1 MDTNPMNAARCS
13 IGLCAL
19 VRTLIAAAFF
29 SLVGTDIACAYVGE
43 SFIDVPGI
51 SGDWQGA
58 KYKHWI
64 KVDANYWPGG
74 RPIGLGGAGG
84 FRHPD
89 QFSGPVS
96 PRQGAGTLVIAID
109 KDSPVLLELM
119 DKCIHKTPISELT
132 YAESSERARTTFE
145 IGARP
150 TGIPEYYEYKLKDVQ
165 FSDCPLVPDAPQQ
178 AIIVSFKDIERLNYQ
193 FKDDGIEA
201 KFDPPTL
208 RPAPS
213 GRTTKSFVVTWI
225 APAQDISDNQCPTM
239 NSKPTEIDY
248 YRYTSKEAADKE
260 RAERAS
266 KGGVNY
272 ENGQMGLRGP
282 EKLNVTMAPGVVPD
296 PGNAEPQTT
305 LARGLNLD
313 GDDGTGAPPA
323 GICKHKNYVS
333 ADGRT
338 GIDNQLYTVEGCIG
352 SFQGHKGFIMQFAN
366 NQMHD
371 GLMAILLQIT
381 GIDSER
387 NDNSVDVTIFYSLD
401 PMAKS
406 ASGGQVLSDYTFR
419 VTDKPQYTH
428 YFTRL
433 HGRIVNGVVITDPVK
448 DLRMNLGI
456 YGTPVHLNMWHAGMR
471 LELTPDGNLKGV
483 LGGYQ
488 DWRVIASR
496 YTSSAAEQVHNFQ
509 VPGLYNA
516 LKRAADGMK
525 DPVTG
530 QCNGISS
537 AYDIEGVPAF
547 IEPTQPQAKEHREV
561 ARADPHGQK
570 AP

>member
-1 MDTNPMNAARCS
+1 LALLKTHRRHFGLRVSARGVLVAGALSLFAAN
-13 IGLCAL
+13 L
-19 VRTLIAAAFF
+19 AF
-29 SLVGTDIACAYVGE
+29 GYVGE
-43 SFIDVPGI
+43 SFLFIPGTT
-51 SGDWQGA
+51 GDWPGT
-58 KYKHWI
+58 KYKNWI
-64 KVDANYWPGG
+64 KVDGNYWPKG
-74 RPIGLGGAGG
+74 RAIGLGGTGG

-109 KDSPVLLELM
+109 KNSRVLPELM
-119 DKCIHKTPISELT
+119 EKCLSKTSMAELT
-132 YAESSERARTTFE
+132 YSESSDRARTTFE

-150 TGIPEYYEYKLKDVQ
+150 AVIPEYYEYKLKDAQ

-178 AIIVSFKDIERLNYQ
+178 AIVVSFKDIERLNYQ
-193 FKDDGIEA
+193 LKDDGIEA
-201 KFDPPTL
+201 KFDPPAL
-208 RPAPS
+208 RPAPP
-213 GRTTKSFVVTWI
+213 GRTTKSFVLTWI
-225 APAQDISDNQCPTM
+225 APAQDVSDDQCPAL
-239 NSKPTEIDY
+239 NSKPTELDY
-248 YRYTSKEAADKE
+248 YRYMSPQAAEQE
-260 RAERAS
+260 RAELAS

-282 EKLNVTMAPGVVPD
+282 GKLNVTMAPGVVPD

-305 LARGLNLD
+305 FARGLDLD
-313 GDDGTGAPPA
+313 GNDGTGKPPA

-338 GIDNQLYTVEGCIG
+338 GIDNQLYRVEGCIG

-371 GLMAILLQIT
+371 GLQSILLQIT
-381 GIDSER
+381 GIDNAT
-387 NDNSVDVTIFYSLD
+387 NDNSVDVALFYSLD

-406 ASGGQVLSDYTFR
+406 ATGGQILPDYTFR

-433 HGRIVNGVVITDPVK
+433 HGRIVNGVLITDPVK
-448 DLRMNLGI
+448 QLRMNLGI
-456 YGTPVHLNMWHAGMR
+456 YGTPVHLNMWHAGLR
-471 LELTPDGNLKGV
+471 LELTKDGNIKGV

-496 YTSSAAEQVHNFQ
+496 YSSSAAEQVHNFQ

-530 QCNGISS
+530 QCDGISS
-537 AYDIEGVPAF
+537 AYDIEGIPAF
-547 IEPTQPQAKEHREV
+547 IETAPSSAPERHDV
-561 ARADPHGQK
+561 ARVDTRGQ
-570 AP
+570 